1 MELSS
6 IQKAILEKKMEVPG
20 QEKPED
26 DPLSG
31 EQKVTGAEIICVLV
45 PVSSHPMAEFQDP
58 PNRRDAM
65 LWLDELHK
73 V

>member
-1 MELSS
+1 MELSP
-6 IQKAILEKKMEVPG
+6 IQKAIQDKKTKVPG
-20 QEKPED
+20 QEKAED
-26 DPLSG
+26 GPLSG
-31 EQKVTGAEIICVLV
+31 EQKGTGPEMIYVLV
-45 PVSSHPMAEFQDP
+45 PVSSHPVAEFQDP